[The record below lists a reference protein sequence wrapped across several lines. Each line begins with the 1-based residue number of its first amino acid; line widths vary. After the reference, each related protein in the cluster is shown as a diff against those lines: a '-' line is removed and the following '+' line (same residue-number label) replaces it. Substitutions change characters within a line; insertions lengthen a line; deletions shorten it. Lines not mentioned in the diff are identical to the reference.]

1 MKTRALGLMALAVC
15 LALAAPAAAEWTV
28 TQVTDNTVNELY
40 PQVSGSNIVWNAFV
54 GSDLEVFF
62 HEGRTGTTTQLTDN
76 DRTDYQP
83 VISGSNVAW
92 RDVPAGGL
100 GSICVWDGT
109 STTTYSH
116 ASISYQDPQI
126 SGDHV
131 VWRGWDSGQG
141 DIFYTD
147 GGSVQR
153 ATYTSGIEGA
163 PRISGARA
171 VWTATASGGS
181 GQNVYLYDG
190 ATVTELGNGTVYGD
204 PDISADYVV
213 WSAVDPVNGDGDI
226 YGYDGATTAQFNF
239 EFGAQPNHLSP
250 RVSGEKGVW
259 FGWSD
264 DSYALVWGRGLGSY
278 FVTDGL
284 TGTEDPQV
292 SGEYVVWSEFDGN
305 DTEIFAWD
313 WQTRTVVQLTDNDYT
328 DSDPH
333 ISGSTIVWSG
343 IGLDGGTDREIM
355 MAVNLDG
362 TTEYLT
368 YGEDQESQ
376 LNGGSDEIGGI
387 DALFDEITGE
397 GEFSG
402 QFDPTPLDELDPEVF
417 EDITFFMPTDP
428 VMMWDIQFTGEFIG
442 QVELTFCYDDSALLP
457 GFDEADLWV
466 WHTLEGPPVS
476 WEMLTVTDRDLDA
489 NTITVLTTGF
499 SEFAIGSPVPEPAT
513 MSLLALGGLALLKRK
528 RRGDNP
534 KETER

>member
-1 MKTRALGLMALAVC
+1 
-15 LALAAPAAAEWTV
+15 
-28 TQVTDNTVNELY
+28 
-40 PQVSGSNIVWNAFV
+40 
-54 GSDLEVFF
+54 VFF
-62 HEGRTGTTTQLTDN
+62 YEGRTGTTTQLTDN
-76 DRTDYQP
+76 DRTDYQA
-83 VISGSNVAW
+83 VISGSKVAW
-92 RDVPAGGL
+92 RDVPAGGP

-109 STTTYSH
+109 TTTTYSH

-126 SGDHV
+126 SGGYV

-153 ATYTSGIEGA
+153 ATYTSGSEGA

-190 ATVTELGNGTVYGD
+190 ATVTELGNSTVYGD
-204 PDISADYVV
+204 PDVSPDYVV
-213 WSAVDPVNGDGDI
+213 WSAVDQVNGDYDI

-239 EFGAQPNHLSP
+239 EFGSAQPNHYLP
-250 RVSGEKGVW
+250 RISGEKGVW
-259 FGWSD
+259 YGSSD
-264 DSYALVWGRGLGSY
+264 NGLALVWGRGLGSY

-313 WQTRTVVQLTDNDYT
+313 WQTRTVVQLTDNDYE

-362 TTEYLT
+362 DNEYLT

-397 GEFSG
+397 GEFSADYREVPVDEVG
-402 QFDPTPLDELDPEVF
+402 PEYFDVVN
-417 EDITFFMPTDP
+417 FFLPTDP
-428 VMMWDIQFTGEFIG
+428 VMMWDLEFAGEFSGDI
-442 QVELTFCYDDSALLP
+442 EMTFCYDDSNFIGIFTEETITVYHKLP
-457 GFDEADLWV
+457 DL
-466 WHTLEGPPVS
+466 TLEPLPV
-476 WEMLTVTDRDLDA
+476 VARDLDA
-489 NTITVLTTGF
+489 NTITVLTSGF
-499 SEFAIGSPVPEPAT
+499 SQFVIGSPVPEPAT
-513 MSLLALGGLALLKRK
+513 MSLLALGACLPLFRRK
-528 RRGDNP
+528 RRQGLAITRR
-534 KETER
+534 KRK